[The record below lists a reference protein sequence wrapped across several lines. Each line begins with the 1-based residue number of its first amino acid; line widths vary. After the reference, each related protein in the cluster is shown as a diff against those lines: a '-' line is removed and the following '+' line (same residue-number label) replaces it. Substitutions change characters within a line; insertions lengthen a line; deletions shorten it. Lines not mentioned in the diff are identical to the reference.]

1 MIDQIESIKHEAV
14 LLLSELEDITGK
26 EADLDANK
34 KKDGSI
40 EVIIWYHCIH
50 RRRKWGH
57 SLTDYDLVGTDEE
70 KYLKTVKKA
79 LQNCIE
85 QLKDPSDIDPR
96 EILD

>member
-14 LLLSELEDITGK
+14 LLLCELEDITGK

-40 EVIIWYHCIH
+40 EVIVWYHCIH
-50 RRRKWGH
+50 RRRKMGH
-57 SLTDYDLVGTDEE
+57 LLTDYDLIGSDEE
-70 KYLKTVKKA
+70 KFLRTAKKA

-85 QLKDPSDIDPR
+85 QLKDPGDIDPS

>member
-1 MIDQIESIKHEAV
+1 M
-14 LLLSELEDITGK
+14 
-26 EADLDANK
+26 
-34 KKDGSI
+34 
-40 EVIIWYHCIH
+40 
-50 RRRKWGH
+50 
-57 SLTDYDLVGTDEE
+57 LTDYDLVGTDEE